1 MERRRDWPV
10 VRHVRQEKHGEEH
23 ELREEVQRVVSHD
36 PRRDELIGGCDA
48 GRSFV
53 LAEFRARVRDDVAG
67 EDEEGADDD
76 VDLGEHGE
84 RELVLG
90 AARDE
95 VSDGDVGDEEE
106 SRGIQRG
113 DEWSRALFLGWRCD
127 GLRGAGHRE
136 GGIGGGG
143 SR

>member
-1 MERRRDWPV
+1 MIRGFD
-10 VRHVRQEKHGEEH
+10 
-23 ELREEVQRVVSHD
+23 S
-36 PRRDELIGGCDA
+36 

-95 VSDGDVGDEEE
+95 VSDGDVIDN
-106 SRGIQRG
+106 R
-113 DEWSRALFLGWRCD
+113 
-127 GLRGAGHRE
+127 
-136 GGIGGGG
+136 
-143 SR
+143 